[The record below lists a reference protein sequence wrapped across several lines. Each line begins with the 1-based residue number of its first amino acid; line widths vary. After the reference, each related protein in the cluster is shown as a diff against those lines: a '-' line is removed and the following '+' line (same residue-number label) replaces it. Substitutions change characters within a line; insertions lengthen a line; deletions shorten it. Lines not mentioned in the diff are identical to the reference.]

1 MQPNKKRLTTLK
13 SNRTPCEFR
22 WLDITS
28 KHREEV
34 SKLEDISPT
43 ALLTPFKLYGIVFA
57 FDDYTLIIG
66 NDVQEDRSDDAE
78 IDYTAIP
85 HANITDINEL
95 KGGK

>member
-1 MQPNKKRLTTLK
+1 MQVNKKRLTILK
-13 SNRTPCEFR
+13 NNKTPCEFR

-34 SKLEDISPT
+34 DKLNSISPT
-43 ALLTPFKLYGIVFA
+43 SLLTPFKLYGIVFA

-66 NDVQEDRSDDAE
+66 NDVQEESSDDEE
-78 IDYTAIP
+78 IDYTAML